1 MPTVLLIGEDAS
13 FLEPVR
19 RLPGATAFETTTAA
33 GGADALRRL
42 RRTAFDAVITSPRTP
57 IAEDLALLE
66 EIRAVRPGVRYVIL
80 APRATTEDIF
90 AVLRAQAFACFTEPI
105 NWIELAG
112 LLDAAF
118 RDEGWRDSIEVRSAS
133 ANWVSL
139 RVTSRLLT
147 AERVTQFM
155 RELAADQRDD
165 DRENLVF
172 AFREM
177 LLNAMEHG
185 TGFDPDQVIDIAAV
199 RTDRA
204 IVYYF
209 RDPGPGFE
217 KRRVP
222 HATASRRPAD
232 IEKAAVVRE
241 ARGLRPGGFGMLIVR
256 QLVDEVI
263 YNEAGNEVL
272 LIKHTQ

>member
-19 RLPGATAFETTTAA
+19 QFPGGTPFETIVAA

-42 RRTAFDAVITSPRTP
+42 RQRPFDAVITSPRTP
-57 IAEDLALLE
+57 IPEDLALLQE
-66 EIRAVRPGVRYVIL
+66 LRAIRPGVRYIIL
-80 APRATTEDIF
+80 APHAATHEIF
-90 AVLRAQAFACFTEPI
+90 AVLRAQAFACYTEPI

-118 RDEGWRDSIEVRSAS
+118 RDTDWRDSIEVRSTAP
-133 ANWVSL
+133 NWVSL

-155 RELAADQRDD
+155 RELAADQGDD
-165 DRENLVF
+165 ERENLVF
-172 AFREM
+172 AFREV

-209 RDPGPGFE
+209 RDPGPGF
-217 KRRVP
+217 KPNRLP
-222 HATASRRPAD
+222 HATATRQPRD
-232 IEKAAVVRE
+232 LENAASFRE
-241 ARGLRPGGFGMLIVR
+241 AAGLRPGGFGMLIVR

-263 YNEAGNEVL
+263 YSEAGNEVL
-272 LIKHTQ
+272 LIKHTK